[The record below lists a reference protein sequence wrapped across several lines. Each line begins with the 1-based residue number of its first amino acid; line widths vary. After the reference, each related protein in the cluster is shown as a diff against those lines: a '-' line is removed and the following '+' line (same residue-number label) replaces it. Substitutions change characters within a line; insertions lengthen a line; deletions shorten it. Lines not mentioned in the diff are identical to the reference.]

1 MKIESYLESTYL
13 KTKEEVLL
21 SEIDYN
27 KIVVDLVNDA
37 IAYSFRLVMIRANYI
52 ALANKMI
59 SKNNSRLLVGTV
71 IDFPFGNKSTA
82 KKILE
87 ANFAIRH
94 NVSDL
99 DFVADYN
106 SYKRGE
112 YKKFD
117 NDIIEASRVCIKA
130 GKNVKWIIETG
141 ALSKDQIFSISQRI
155 YNIVNSNFIDNIN
168 KFFIKTSTGYYK
180 NTGANVNDIRLIRS
194 AANKIHIKASG
205 GIKNR
210 EDCIRMIEAG
220 ATTIGT
226 SSAIEI
232 CKKRKNEF

>member
-13 KTKEEVLL
+13 KTKEEALL

-27 KIVVDLVNDA
+27 KIVAGLVHDA
-37 IAYSFRLVMIRANYI
+37 ITYSFRLVMIRADYI
-52 ALANKMI
+52 ELVNKII
-59 SKNNSRLLVGTV
+59 SENNSKLLVGTV
-71 IDFPFGNKSTA
+71 IDFPHGNKSTT

-106 SYKRGE
+106 SYKLGE
-112 YKKFD
+112 FEKFD

-130 GKNVKWIIETG
+130 GKNIKWIIETG
-141 ALSKDQIFSISQRI
+141 ALSKEQIFSISQRI
-155 YNIVNSNFIDNIN
+155 YNIVKTNFIDNMN

-180 NTGANVNDIRLIRS
+180 NTGANINDIRLIRS

-205 GIKNR
+205 GIKSR
-210 EDCIRMIEAG
+210 EDCLRMIEAG

-226 SSAIEI
+226 SSAIDI
-232 CKKRKNEF
+232 CKQS